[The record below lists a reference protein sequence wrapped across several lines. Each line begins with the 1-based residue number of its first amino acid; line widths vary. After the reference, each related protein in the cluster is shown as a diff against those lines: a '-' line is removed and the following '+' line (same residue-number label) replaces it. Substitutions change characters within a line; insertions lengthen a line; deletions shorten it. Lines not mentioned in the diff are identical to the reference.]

1 MKVASQNPD
10 KYHQTKVDKNE
21 KKNSLEF
28 VSVRE
33 AYLQRMTSVKMVKN
47 LFAPHP
53 RSSEVALH
61 AIKQA
66 T

>member
-1 MKVASQNPD
+1 MPTGFSVWLMKVVSQSPD

-28 VSVRE
+28 VSVGE

-47 LFAPHP
+47 LFAPP
-53 RSSEVALH
+53 SQ
-61 AIKQA
+61 KQ
-66 T
+66 